1 MKLSKYAEKPYTKHS
16 TTISKI
22 IGKFPISAPKSGYNV
37 TGGLL
42 HVFKAKQQI
51 PDPDSHP

>member
-22 IGKFPISAPKSGYNV
+22 IGKFPISASKSGYNV